1 MKRFSR
7 RQFVAGGAL
16 AAFGSTLALAGCAPM
31 SHDEAQE
38 KEKEA
43 SAQRA
48 SNSQG
53 QVTAIGQGMGKHGN
67 FNVEVSLKDG
77 AIDRI
82 TVLDSRETPGMGDVA
97 MDKLTQAI
105 IENQTLAVDTITG
118 ATLSSMAFLTAV
130 GSALDAMGEDS
141 KDWQNRTKAAWVSD
155 VEVPKQADV
164 VVVGAG
170 GAGFAAAITA
180 ANEGKSVVLLDKMGV
195 YGGDTALS
203 GGEMAV
209 PGNWIQ
215 VTQGVEDSPENL
227 IEDMLVG
234 GDNKGDPELVS
245 IIANG
250 ALDSANWLTYEGGIS
265 WKHDLMQF
273 GGHNIK
279 RSIIPLTHSGS
290 EMTTKLTDRVDTIDE
305 ITLIDNLKATE
316 LIQND
321 QGAITGV
328 KVENQITG
336 DESTISCNAVVLT
349 TGGFGSNVDMRV
361 QYNPDM
367 DDKIL
372 STDSVAAQ
380 GDGIVMAQAVG
391 ADTIDMEYIQ
401 TYPVCDPET
410 GALLY
415 VGDVRLENYGILVN
429 KEGQRFVQEL
439 DRRDVIS
446 NGIKAQTDGIAY
458 LLFNQKAADETGL
471 VEQHADEY
479 ENSESRGVIVKA
491 DTLAEVAEAQGV
503 DPDALQATVDQ
514 WNEYCAQ
521 GEDPDFNY
529 SAEMNTIEEGPY
541 YLMACKPAVHYT
553 MGGLHITPEAEV
565 LSVDEEVIPGLY
577 AAGEVAGH
585 KMGTNRLGSC
595 SMTDIYTFG
604 RIAGKNAAAYNA

>member
-429 KEGQRFVQEL
+429 KEGQRFVHEL

>member
-1 MKRFSR
+1 MKRFTR
-7 RQFVAGGAL
+7 RQFVAGGAV
-16 AAFGSTLALAGCAPM
+16 AALGSTLAMAGCAPM
-31 SHDEAQE
+31 SHDEALE
-38 KEKEA
+38 KEKNA
-43 SAQRA
+43 ATNGSG
-48 SNSQG
+48 NSEG
-53 QVTAIGQGMGKHGN
+53 GVTAIGQGMGKHGN
-67 FNVEVSLKDG
+67 FDVEVSMKDG

-82 TVLDSRETPGMGDVA
+82 TVLDSPETPGMGDVA
-97 MDKLTQAI
+97 MNKLTKAI
-105 IENQTLAVDTITG
+105 IDNQTLAVDTISG

-130 GSALDAMGEDS
+130 GSALDTLGES
-141 KDWQNRTKAAWVSD
+141 SEDWKNRDQVAWQSD
-155 VEVPKQADV
+155 VEVPDQTDV
-164 VVVGAG
+164 VVIGAG

-215 VTQGVEDSPENL
+215 VTQGVEDSPDNL

-234 GDNKGDPELVS
+234 GDNKGDPELVA

-250 ALDSANWLTYEGGIS
+250 ALDSANWLTYEGGVS

-279 RSIIPLTHSGS
+279 RSIIPITHSGS
-290 EMTTKLTDRVDTIDE
+290 EMTTKLTNRVNTIDE
-305 ITLIDNLKATE
+305 IVLVDNLKATE
-316 LIQND
+316 LVQD
-321 QGAITGV
+321 DSGAITGV
-328 KVENQITG
+328 KVENQVTG
-336 DESTISCNAVVLT
+336 EEKTISCNAVVLA
-349 TGGFGSNVDMRV
+349 TGGFGSNIEMRV

-429 KEGQRFVQEL
+429 KEGERFVQEL

-446 NGIKAQTDGIAY
+446 NGIKSQTDGVAY
-458 LLFNQKAADETGL
+458 LLFDQKAADETGL

-491 DTLAEVAEAQGV
+491 DTLEEVANTQGV

-514 WNEYCAQ
+514 WNEYCAN

-529 SAEMNTIEEGPY
+529 SAEMNTIDEGPY

-595 SMTDIYTFG
+595 SMSDIYTFG
-604 RIAGKNAAAYNA
+604 RIAGKNAANYNA

>member
-290 EMTTKLTDRVDTIDE
+290 EMTTKLTDRVDTIEE

>member
-118 ATLSSMAFLTAV
+118 ATFSSMAFLTAV

>member
-7 RQFVAGGAL
+7 RQFIAGGAV
-16 AAFGSTLALAGCAPM
+16 AALGSTLAVAGCAPM
-31 SHDEAQE
+31 SHDEALQ
-38 KEKEA
+38 KEKETA
-43 SAQRA
+43 AQRDH
-48 SNSQG
+48 NSQG
-53 QVTAIGQGMGKHGN
+53 EVTAIGQGMGKHGN
-67 FNVEVSLKDG
+67 FNVEVSMKDG
-77 AIDRI
+77 EIDRI
-82 TVLDSRETPGMGDVA
+82 TVLDSRETPGLGDVA
-97 MDKLTQAI
+97 MNKLTQAI
-105 IENQTLAVDTITG
+105 IDNQTLAVDTVTG

-130 GSALDAMGEDS
+130 GQALDTMGEKS
-141 KDWQNRTKAAWVSD
+141 EDWKHRSQVAWESG
-155 VEVPKQADV
+155 VEVPTQADV

-215 VTQGVEDSPENL
+215 VTQGIEDSPEDL

-234 GDNKGDPELVS
+234 GDNKGDPELVA

-273 GGHNIK
+273 GGHHIK
-279 RSIIPLTHSGS
+279 RSIIPITHSGS
-290 EMTTKLTDRVDTIDE
+290 EMTTKLTDRVNTIDE
-305 ITLIDNLKATE
+305 ITLLDNTKATE
-316 LIQND
+316 LIQDAN
-321 QGAITGV
+321 GAITGV

-336 DESTISCNAVVLT
+336 DETTITCNAVILT
-349 TGGFGSNVDMRV
+349 TGGFGSNVEMRM

-367 DDKIL
+367 DEKIL

-429 KEGQRFVQEL
+429 KEGKRFVQEL

-446 NGIKAQTDGIAY
+446 NAIKSQTDGVGY

-471 VEQHADEY
+471 VKQHADEY

-491 DTLAEVAEAQGV
+491 DTLAEVADAQGV

-529 SAEMNTIEEGPY
+529 SAEMNTIDDGPY

-595 SMTDIYTFG
+595 SMTDVYTFG
-604 RIAGKNAAAYNA
+604 RIAGKNAANYTA

>member
-1 MKRFSR
+1 MKRYSR
-7 RQFVAGGAL
+7 RQFITGGAL
-16 AAFGSTLALAGCAPM
+16 AALGGTLALTGCAPM
-31 SHDEAQE
+31 TPEEAAE
-38 KEKEA
+38 KERAEA
-43 SAQRA
+43 AKRDA
-48 SNSQG
+48 NSQG
-53 QVTAIGQGMGKHGN
+53 EVTAIGEGMGKHGK
-67 FNVEVSLKDG
+67 FNVEVSMKDG

-97 MDKLTQAI
+97 MDKMTKTI
-105 IENQTLAVDTITG
+105 IDNQTLDVDTISG

-130 GSALDAMGEDS
+130 GSALDTLGEDS
-141 KDWQNRTKAAWVSD
+141 NEWKHREPAAWVSD
-155 VEVPKQADV
+155 VKLPDECDV
-164 VVVGAG
+164 VVIGAG

-180 ANEGKSVVLLDKMGV
+180 ANEGKSVVLMDKMGV
-195 YGGDTALS
+195 LGGDTCLS

-227 IEDMLVG
+227 ISDMLVG
-234 GDNKGDPELVS
+234 GDNKGDPELVA

-279 RSIIPLTHSGS
+279 RSIIPITHSGS
-290 EMTTKLTDRVDTIDE
+290 EMTTKLTNRVNE
-305 ITLIDNLKATE
+305 IDNIVLVDNTKAVE
-316 LIQND
+316 LIQGAD
-321 QGAITGV
+321 GAITGV
-328 KVENQITG
+328 KAQNAVTG
-336 DESTISCNAVVLT
+336 EEATVNCKAVVLA
-349 TGGFGSNVDMRV
+349 TGGFGSNIDMRV
-361 QYNPDM
+361 KYNPDM

-372 STDSVAAQ
+372 STDSVAAT
-380 GDGIVMAQAVG
+380 GDGIVMAEAIG

-429 KEGQRFVQEL
+429 KEGDRFVQEL

-446 NGIKAQTDGIAY
+446 NGIKAQTDGVGF
-458 LLFNQKAADETGL
+458 LLFNQKAADATGL
-471 VEQHADEY
+471 VKQHADEY

-491 DTLAEVAEAQGV
+491 DTLEEVAKAQGV
-503 DPDALQATVDQ
+503 DPTELQATVDK
-514 WNEYCAQ
+514 WNQYCAE
-521 GEDPDFNY
+521 GKDPDFGY
-529 SAEMNTIEEGPY
+529 SAEMNTIEDGPY

-565 LSVDEEVIPGLY
+565 LTVDETVIPGLY

-604 RIAGKNAAAYNA
+604 RIAGKNAADYAA

>member
-1 MKRFSR
+1 MSGCSR
-7 RQFVAGGAL
+7 RQFLTGSAL
-16 AAFGSTLALAGCAPM
+16 AALGGTLALAGCAPM
-31 SHDEAQE
+31 SHEEAAA
-38 KEKEA
+38 KKREA
-43 SAQRA
+43 AA
-48 SNSQG
+48 GNDKNADG
-53 QVTAIGQGMGKHGN
+53 EVTAIGTGMGKHGE
-67 FNVEVSLKDG
+67 FTVEVSAKDG

-97 MDKLTQAI
+97 MEKMTQAI
-105 IENQTLAVDTITG
+105 IDNQTLAVDTISG
-118 ATLSSMAFLTAV
+118 ATLTSMAFLTAV
-130 GSALDAMGEDS
+130 GSALDAMGESAD
-141 KDWQNRTKAAWVSD
+141 DWKNREPAAWVSD
-155 VEVPKQADV
+155 VELPEEADV
-164 VVVGAG
+164 VVIGAG

-180 ANEGKSVVLLDKMGV
+180 ANEGKSVVLMDKMGV
-195 YGGDTALS
+195 FGGDTALS

-215 VTQGVEDSPENL
+215 VTQGIEDSPENL
-227 IEDMLVG
+227 VSDMLVG
-234 GDNKGDPELVS
+234 GDSKGDPELVA

-250 ALDSANWLTYEGGIS
+250 ALDSANWLTYEGGVS

-279 RSIIPLTHSGS
+279 RSIIPITHSGS
-290 EMTTKLTDRVDTIDE
+290 EMTTKLTNRVNGMDDIV
-305 ITLIDNLKATE
+305 LIDNTKAVE
-316 LIQND
+316 LVTD
-321 QGAITGV
+321 DAGAVTGV
-328 KVENQITG
+328 KVENPVTG
-336 DESTISCNAVVLT
+336 DTSEVKCKAVVLA

-361 QYNPDM
+361 KYNPEM

-380 GDGIVMAQAVG
+380 GDGIVMAEKIG

-415 VGDVRLENYGILVN
+415 VGDVRLENHGILVN
-429 KEGQRFVQEL
+429 REGDRFVQEL

-446 NGIKAQTDGIAY
+446 NGIKNQTDGVAF
-458 LLFNQKAADETGL
+458 LLFDQAAADETGL
-471 VEQHADEY
+471 LKQHADEY
-479 ENSESRGVIVKA
+479 ENSEARGVIVKG
-491 DTLAEVAEAQGV
+491 DTLEDVAKAQGV
-503 DPDALQATVDQ
+503 DAAELQKTVEK
-514 WNEYCAQ
+514 WNQYCAD
-521 GEDPDFNY
+521 GKDPDFGY
-529 SAEMNTIEEGPY
+529 SAEMNVIGDGPY

-565 LSVDEEVIPGLY
+565 LTVEGTPIAGLY

-604 RIAGKNAAAYNA
+604 RIAGKNAADYAA

>member
-48 SNSQG
+48 SNPQG

-290 EMTTKLTDRVDTIDE
+290 EMTTKLTNRVGTIDE

-336 DESTISCNAVVLT
+336 DESTISCNAVVLA

>member
-1 MKRFSR
+1 MSGCSR
-7 RQFVAGGAL
+7 RQFIAGGAI
-16 AAFGSTLALAGCAPM
+16 AALGGTLALAGCAPM
-31 SHDEAQE
+31 SHEEAQE
-38 KEKEA
+38 KRKADAAGGA
-43 SAQRA
+43 SAGTA
-48 SNSQG
+48 T
-53 QVTAIGQGMGKHGN
+53 TAIGEGMGKHGT
-67 FNVEVSLKDG
+67 FTVEVSANDG

-97 MDKLTQAI
+97 MEKMTKSI
-105 IENQTLAVDTITG
+105 IDGQTLNVDTVSG
-118 ATLSSMAFLTAV
+118 ATLTSMAFLTAV
-130 GSALDAMGEDS
+130 GSALDALGQDS
-141 KDWQNRTKAAWVSD
+141 EEWKNRDYQAWESD
-155 VEVPKQADV
+155 VKLPEEADV

-180 ANEGKSVVLLDKMGV
+180 ANEGKSVVLMDKMGV
-195 YGGDTALS
+195 YGGDTCLS

-227 IEDMLVG
+227 ISDMLVG
-234 GDNKGDPELVS
+234 GDNKGDPELVA

-279 RSIIPLTHSGS
+279 RSIIPITHSGS
-290 EMTTKLTDRVDTIDE
+290 EMTTKLTDRAKAIDA
-305 ITLIDNLKATE
+305 ITLIDNTQATE
-316 LIQND
+316 LVTD
-321 QGAITGV
+321 STGKVVGV
-328 KVENQITG
+328 KVKNPVTG
-336 DESTISCNAVVLT
+336 EEAVVLA

-361 QYNPDM
+361 KYNPEM

-380 GDGIVMAQAVG
+380 GDGIVMAEKIG

-429 KEGQRFVQEL
+429 KEGDRFVQEL

-446 NGIKAQTDGIAY
+446 NGIKAQTDGVAY
-458 LLFNQKAADETGL
+458 LLFNQAAADATGL

-491 DTLAEVAEAQGV
+491 DTLDEVAQAQGV
-503 DPDALQATVDQ
+503 DAEELKKTVDA
-514 WNEYCAQ
+514 WNQYCAD
-521 GEDPDFNY
+521 GKDPDFGY

-553 MGGLHITPEAEV
+553 MGGLHITPKAEV
-565 LSVDEEVIPGLY
+565 LTVDEQVIPGLY

-604 RIAGKNAAAYNA
+604 RIAGKNAASYAK

>member
-1 MKRFSR
+1 MSGCSR
-7 RQFVAGGAL
+7 RQFIAGGAI
-16 AAFGSTLALAGCAPM
+16 AALGGTLALVGCAPM
-31 SHDEAQE
+31 SHEEAQE
-38 KEKEA
+38 KRKAGAAGGA
-43 SAQRA
+43 SAGTA
-48 SNSQG
+48 T
-53 QVTAIGQGMGKHGN
+53 TAIGEGMGKHGT
-67 FNVEVSLKDG
+67 FTVEVSANDG

-97 MDKLTQAI
+97 MEKMTKSI
-105 IENQTLAVDTITG
+105 IDGQTLNVDTVSG
-118 ATLSSMAFLTAV
+118 ATLTSMAFLTAV
-130 GSALDAMGEDS
+130 GSALDALGQDS
-141 KDWQNRTKAAWVSD
+141 EEWKNRDYQAWESD
-155 VEVPKQADV
+155 VKLPEEADV

-180 ANEGKSVVLLDKMGV
+180 ANEGKSVVLMDKMGV
-195 YGGDTALS
+195 YGGDTCLS

-227 IEDMLVG
+227 ISDMLVG
-234 GDNKGDPELVS
+234 GDNKGDPELVA

-279 RSIIPLTHSGS
+279 RSIIPITHSGS
-290 EMTTKLTDRVDTIDE
+290 EMTTKLTDRAKAIDS
-305 ITLIDNLKATE
+305 ITLIDNTQATE
-316 LIQND
+316 LVTD
-321 QGAITGV
+321 SAGKVVGV
-328 KVENQITG
+328 KVKNPVTG
-336 DESTISCNAVVLT
+336 EEAEVKCKAVVLA

-361 QYNPDM
+361 KYNPEM

-380 GDGIVMAQAVG
+380 GDGIVMAEKIG

-429 KEGQRFVQEL
+429 KEGDRFVQEL
-439 DRRDVIS
+439 DRRDVI
-446 NGIKAQTDGIAY
+446 
-458 LLFNQKAADETGL
+458 
-471 VEQHADEY
+471 
-479 ENSESRGVIVKA
+479 VKA
-491 DTLAEVAEAQGV
+491 DTLDEVAQAQGV
-503 DPDALQATVDQ
+503 DAEELKKTVDA
-514 WNEYCAQ
+514 WNRYCAD
-521 GEDPDFNY
+521 GKDPDFGY

-553 MGGLHITPEAEV
+553 MGGLHITPKAEV
-565 LSVDEEVIPGLY
+565 LTVDAQVIPGLY

-604 RIAGKNAAAYNA
+604 RIAGKNAASYAK

>member
-1 MKRFSR
+1 MSGCSR
-7 RQFVAGGAL
+7 RQFLAGGAI
-16 AAFGSTLALAGCAPM
+16 AALGGTLALAGCAPM
-31 SHDEAQE
+31 NHEEAVE
-38 KEKEA
+38 KRKADAAAGAA
-43 SAQRA
+43 SATA
-48 SNSQG
+48 T
-53 QVTAIGQGMGKHGN
+53 TAIGEGMGKHGK
-67 FNVEVSLKDG
+67 FTVEVSTNDG

-97 MDKLTQAI
+97 MEKMTKSI
-105 IENQTLAVDTITG
+105 IDGQTLNVDTVSG
-118 ATLSSMAFLTAV
+118 ATLTSMAFLTAV
-130 GSALDAMGEDS
+130 GSALDSLGQDS
-141 KDWQNRTKAAWVSD
+141 EEWKKRDYQAWES
-155 VEVPKQADV
+155 EVKLPKEADV
-164 VVVGAG
+164 VVIGAG

-180 ANEGKSVVLLDKMGV
+180 ANAGKSVVLMDKMGV
-195 YGGDTALS
+195 FGGDTALS

-215 VTQGVEDSPENL
+215 VTQGVKDSPEEL
-227 IEDMLVG
+227 ISDMLVG
-234 GDNKGDPELVS
+234 GDNKGDPELVA

-279 RSIIPLTHSGS
+279 RSIIPITHSGS
-290 EMTTKLTDRVDTIDE
+290 EMTTKLTDRVRGIDD
-305 ITLIDNLKATE
+305 IVLIDNTKATE
-316 LIQND
+316 LVTD
-321 QGAITGV
+321 DAGAVVGV
-328 KVENQITG
+328 KVENPLTG
-336 DESTISCNAVVLT
+336 ESSEVKCKAVVLA

-361 QYNPDM
+361 KYNPEM
-367 DDKIL
+367 DGKIL

-380 GDGIVMAQAVG
+380 GDGIVMAEKVG

-415 VGDVRLENYGILVN
+415 VGDVRLENHGILVN
-429 KEGQRFVQEL
+429 KEGDRFVQEL

-446 NGIKAQTDGIAY
+446 NGIKNQTDGVAF
-458 LLFNQKAADETGL
+458 LLFDQAAADETGL
-471 VEQHADEY
+471 LEQHADEY

-491 DTLAEVAEAQGV
+491 DTLDEVAKAQGV
-503 DPDALQATVDQ
+503 DAEELKKTVEK
-514 WNEYCAQ
+514 WNKYCAD
-521 GEDPDFNY
+521 GKDPDFGY
-529 SAEMNTIEEGPY
+529 SAEMNVIGDGPY

-565 LSVDEEVIPGLY
+565 LTKDGKPIAGLY

-604 RIAGKNAAAYNA
+604 RIAGKNAAAHAA

>member
-1 MKRFSR
+1 MKRFTR
-7 RQFVAGGAL
+7 RQFVAGGAV
-16 AAFGSTLALAGCAPM
+16 AALGSTLAMAGCAPM
-31 SHDEAQE
+31 SHDEALE
-38 KEKEA
+38 KEKNA
-43 SAQRA
+43 ATNGSG
-48 SNSQG
+48 NSEG
-53 QVTAIGQGMGKHGN
+53 GVTAIGQGMGKHGN
-67 FNVEVSLKDG
+67 FDVEVSMKDG

-97 MDKLTQAI
+97 MNKLTKAI
-105 IENQTLAVDTITG
+105 IDNQTLAVDTISG

-130 GSALDAMGEDS
+130 GSALDTLGES
-141 KDWQNRTKAAWVSD
+141 SEDWKNRDQVAWQSD
-155 VEVPKQADV
+155 VEVPDQTDV
-164 VVVGAG
+164 VVIGAG

-215 VTQGVEDSPENL
+215 VTQGVEDSPDNL

-234 GDNKGDPELVS
+234 GDNKGDPELVA

-250 ALDSANWLTYEGGIS
+250 ALDSANWLTYEGGVS

-279 RSIIPLTHSGS
+279 RSIIPITHSGS
-290 EMTTKLTDRVDTIDE
+290 EMTTKLTNRVNTIDE
-305 ITLIDNLKATE
+305 IVLVDNLKATE
-316 LIQND
+316 LVQD
-321 QGAITGV
+321 DSGAITGV
-328 KVENQITG
+328 KVENQVTG
-336 DESTISCNAVVLT
+336 EEKTISCNAVVLA
-349 TGGFGSNVDMRV
+349 TGGFGSNLEMRV

-429 KEGQRFVQEL
+429 KEGERFVQEL

-446 NGIKAQTDGIAY
+446 NGIKSQTDGVAY
-458 LLFNQKAADETGL
+458 LLFDQKAADETGL

-491 DTLAEVAEAQGV
+491 DTLEEVANTQGV

-514 WNEYCAQ
+514 WNEYCAN

-529 SAEMNTIEEGPY
+529 SAEMNTIDEGPY

-577 AAGEVAGH
+577 AAGEVG
-585 KMGTNRLGSC
+585 
-595 SMTDIYTFG
+595 
-604 RIAGKNAAAYNA
+604 

>member
-1 MKRFSR
+1 MSGCSR
-7 RQFVAGGAL
+7 RQFIAGGAI
-16 AAFGSTLALAGCAPM
+16 AALGGTLALAGCAPM
-31 SHDEAQE
+31 SHEEAAAKKKDEAAAG
-38 KEKEA
+38 KDAAKA
-43 SAQRA
+43 T
-48 SNSQG
+48 
-53 QVTAIGQGMGKHGN
+53 TATGEGMGKHGK
-67 FNVEVSLKDG
+67 FTVEVAMNDG

-97 MDKLTQAI
+97 MEKMTKAI
-105 IENQTLAVDTITG
+105 VDNQTLAVDTISG
-118 ATLSSMAFLTAV
+118 ATLTSMAFLTAV
-130 GSALDAMGEDS
+130 GSALDTLGES
-141 KDWQNRTKAAWVSD
+141 SEDWKNREPASWTSD
-155 VEVPKQADV
+155 VKLPEETDV
-164 VVVGAG
+164 VVIGAG

-180 ANEGKSVVLLDKMGV
+180 ANEGKNVVLMDKMGV

-215 VTQGVEDSPENL
+215 VTQGVKDSPEEL
-227 IEDMLVG
+227 VSDMLVG
-234 GDNKGDPELVS
+234 GDNKGDPELVA

-250 ALDSANWLTYEGGIS
+250 ALDSANWLTYEGGVS

-279 RSIIPLTHSGS
+279 RSIIPITHSGS
-290 EMTTKLTDRVDTIDE
+290 EMTTKLTNRAEGIDNLV
-305 ITLIDNLKATE
+305 LIDNTQATE
-316 LIQND
+316 LVVD
-321 QGAITGV
+321 DKGTVTGV
-328 KVENQITG
+328 KVVNPMTG
-336 DESTISCNAVVLT
+336 EEAEVKCKAVVLT
-349 TGGFGSNVDMRV
+349 TGGFGSNVDMRKK
-361 QYNPDM
+361 YNPDM
-367 DDKIL
+367 DEKIL

-380 GDGIVMAQAVG
+380 GDGIVMAEKVG

-429 KEGQRFVQEL
+429 KEGDRFVQEL

-446 NGIKAQTDGIAY
+446 NGIKNQTDGVAF
-458 LLFNQKAADETGL
+458 LLFNQKAADATGL
-471 VEQHADEY
+471 VETHADEY

-491 DTLAEVAEAQGV
+491 DTLDEVAKAQGV
-503 DPDALQATVDQ
+503 DAEELKKTVEK
-514 WNEYCAQ
+514 WNKYCAD
-521 GEDPDFNY
+521 GKDPDFGY
-529 SAEMNTIEEGPY
+529 SAEMNTIEDGPY

-565 LSVDEEVIPGLY
+565 LDKNGKPIAALY

-604 RIAGKNAAAYNA
+604 RIAGKNAANYAK

>member
-290 EMTTKLTDRVDTIDE
+290 EMTTKLTNRVGTIDE

>member
-1 MKRFSR
+1 MSGCSR
-7 RQFVAGGAL
+7 RQFIAGGAI
-16 AAFGSTLALAGCAPM
+16 AALGGTLALAGCAPM
-31 SHDEAQE
+31 SHEEAAAKKKDEAAAG
-38 KEKEA
+38 KDAAKA
-43 SAQRA
+43 T
-48 SNSQG
+48 
-53 QVTAIGQGMGKHGN
+53 TATGEGMGKHGK
-67 FNVEVSLKDG
+67 FTVEVAMNDG

-97 MDKLTQAI
+97 MEKMTKAI
-105 IENQTLAVDTITG
+105 VDNQTLAVDTISG
-118 ATLSSMAFLTAV
+118 ATLTSMAFLTAV
-130 GSALDAMGEDS
+130 GSALDTLGES
-141 KDWQNRTKAAWVSD
+141 SEDWKNREPASWTSD
-155 VEVPKQADV
+155 VKLPEETDV
-164 VVVGAG
+164 VVIGAG
-170 GAGFAAAITA
+170 GDGFAAAITA
-180 ANEGKSVVLLDKMGV
+180 ANEGKNVVLMDKMGV

-215 VTQGVEDSPENL
+215 VTQGVKDSPEEL
-227 IEDMLVG
+227 VSDMLVG
-234 GDNKGDPELVS
+234 GDNKGDPELVA

-279 RSIIPLTHSGS
+279 RSIIPITHSGS
-290 EMTTKLTDRVDTIDE
+290 EMTTKLTNRAEGIDNLV
-305 ITLIDNLKATE
+305 LIDNTQATE
-316 LIQND
+316 LVVD
-321 QGAITGV
+321 DKGTVTGV
-328 KVENQITG
+328 KVVNPMTG
-336 DESTISCNAVVLT
+336 EEAEVKCKAVVLT
-349 TGGFGSNVDMRV
+349 TGGFGSNVDMRKK
-361 QYNPDM
+361 YNPDM
-367 DDKIL
+367 DEKIL

-380 GDGIVMAQAVG
+380 GDGIVMAEKVG

-429 KEGQRFVQEL
+429 KEGDRFVQEL

-446 NGIKAQTDGIAY
+446 NGIKNQTDGVAF
-458 LLFNQKAADETGL
+458 LLFNQKAADATGL
-471 VEQHADEY
+471 VETHADEY

-491 DTLAEVAEAQGV
+491 DTLDEVAKAQGV
-503 DPDALQATVDQ
+503 DAEELKKTVEK
-514 WNEYCAQ
+514 WNKYCAD
-521 GEDPDFNY
+521 GKDPDFGY
-529 SAEMNTIEEGPY
+529 SAEMNTIEDGPY

-565 LSVDEEVIPGLY
+565 LDKNGKPIAALY

-604 RIAGKNAAAYNA
+604 RIAGKNAANYAK

>member
-1 MKRFSR
+1 MSGCSR
-7 RQFVAGGAL
+7 RQFIAGGAI
-16 AAFGSTLALAGCAPM
+16 AALGGTLALAGCAPM
-31 SHDEAQE
+31 SHEEAQE
-38 KEKEA
+38 KRKADAAGGA
-43 SAQRA
+43 SAGTA
-48 SNSQG
+48 T
-53 QVTAIGQGMGKHGN
+53 TAIGEGMGKHGT
-67 FNVEVSLKDG
+67 FTVEVSANDG

-97 MDKLTQAI
+97 MEKMTKSI
-105 IENQTLAVDTITG
+105 IDGQTLNVDTVSG
-118 ATLSSMAFLTAV
+118 ATLTSMAFLTAV
-130 GSALDAMGEDS
+130 GSALDALGQDS
-141 KDWQNRTKAAWVSD
+141 EEWKNRD
-155 VEVPKQADV
+155 VKLPEEADV

-180 ANEGKSVVLLDKMGV
+180 ANEGKSVVLMDKMGV
-195 YGGDTALS
+195 YGGDTCLS

-227 IEDMLVG
+227 ISDMLVG
-234 GDNKGDPELVS
+234 GDNKGDPELVA

-279 RSIIPLTHSGS
+279 RSIIPITHSGS
-290 EMTTKLTDRVDTIDE
+290 EMTTKLTDRVKTIDA
-305 ITLIDNLKATE
+305 ITLIDNTQATE
-316 LIQND
+316 LVTD
-321 QGAITGV
+321 SAGKVVGV
-328 KVENQITG
+328 KVKNPVTG
-336 DESTISCNAVVLT
+336 EEAEVKCKAVVLA

-361 QYNPDM
+361 KYNPEM

-380 GDGIVMAQAVG
+380 GDGIVMAEKIG

-429 KEGQRFVQEL
+429 KEGDRFVQEL

-446 NGIKAQTDGIAY
+446 NGIKAQTDGVAY
-458 LLFNQKAADETGL
+458 LLFNQAAADATGL

-491 DTLAEVAEAQGV
+491 DTLDEVAQAQGV
-503 DPDALQATVDQ
+503 DAEELKKTVDA
-514 WNEYCAQ
+514 WNQYCAD
-521 GEDPDFNY
+521 GKDPDFGY

-553 MGGLHITPEAEV
+553 MGGLHITPKAEV
-565 LSVDEEVIPGLY
+565 LTVDAQVIPGLY
-577 AAGEVAGH
+577 AAGEVAGR

-604 RIAGKNAAAYNA
+604 RIAGKNAASYAK

>member
-1 MKRFSR
+1 MSGCSR
-7 RQFVAGGAL
+7 RQFIAGGAI
-16 AAFGSTLALAGCAPM
+16 AALGGTLALAGCAPM
-31 SHDEAQE
+31 SHEEAAAKKKDEAAAG
-38 KEKEA
+38 KDAAKA
-43 SAQRA
+43 T
-48 SNSQG
+48 
-53 QVTAIGQGMGKHGN
+53 TATGEGMGKHGK
-67 FNVEVSLKDG
+67 FTVEVAMNDG

-97 MDKLTQAI
+97 MEKMTKAI
-105 IENQTLAVDTITG
+105 VDNQTLAVDTISG
-118 ATLSSMAFLTAV
+118 ATLTSMAFLTAV
-130 GSALDAMGEDS
+130 GSALDTLGES
-141 KDWQNRTKAAWVSD
+141 SEDWKNREPASWTSD
-155 VEVPKQADV
+155 VKLPEETDV
-164 VVVGAG
+164 VVIGAG

-180 ANEGKSVVLLDKMGV
+180 ANEGKNVVLMDKMGV

-215 VTQGVEDSPENL
+215 VTQGVKDSPEEL
-227 IEDMLVG
+227 VSDMLVG
-234 GDNKGDPELVS
+234 GDNKGDPELVA

-279 RSIIPLTHSGS
+279 RSIIPITHSGS
-290 EMTTKLTDRVDTIDE
+290 EMTTKLTNRAEGIDNLV
-305 ITLIDNLKATE
+305 LIDNTQATE
-316 LIQND
+316 LVVD
-321 QGAITGV
+321 DKGTVTGV
-328 KVENQITG
+328 KVVNPMTG
-336 DESTISCNAVVLT
+336 EEAEVKCKAVVLT
-349 TGGFGSNVDMRV
+349 TGGFGSNVDMRKK
-361 QYNPDM
+361 YNPDM
-367 DDKIL
+367 DEKIL

-380 GDGIVMAQAVG
+380 GDGIVMAEKVG

-429 KEGQRFVQEL
+429 KEGDRFVQEL

-446 NGIKAQTDGIAY
+446 NGIKNQTDGVAF
-458 LLFNQKAADETGL
+458 LLFNQKAADATGL
-471 VEQHADEY
+471 VETHADEY

-491 DTLAEVAEAQGV
+491 DTLDEVAKAQGV
-503 DPDALQATVDQ
+503 DAEELKKTVEK
-514 WNEYCAQ
+514 WNKYCAD
-521 GEDPDFNY
+521 GKDPDFGY
-529 SAEMNTIEEGPY
+529 SAEMNTIEDGPY

-565 LSVDEEVIPGLY
+565 LDKNGKPIAALY

-604 RIAGKNAAAYNA
+604 RIAGKNAANYAK